1 VSVRLDLLRHGAA
14 LPATSDGDEA
24 RSLSESGRSAVARIA
39 AEYGQRNWR
48 PERLFAS
55 PLRRAQETA
64 SIVART
70 MALLE
75 IETLDELAPDG
86 HPSGVVAA
94 LVRERLQGFALLV
107 GHQPLLGELASHLT
121 GAPVT
126 GLSPGAMVSLEIT
139 APLGRGSGR
148 VIELLH
154 PDHLP

>member
-1 VSVRLDLLRHGAA
+1 M
-14 LPATSDGDEA
+14 
-24 RSLSESGRSAVARIA
+24 
-39 AEYGQRNWR
+39 AEEYRRRNWR

-64 SIVART
+64 AIVARA
-70 MALLE
+70 MPGIE
-75 IETLDELAPDG
+75 IETLEELDPDG

-94 LVRERLQGFALLV
+94 LVQLRPQGFALLV
-107 GHQPLLGELASHLT
+107 GHQPLLGDLTSHLT

-126 GLSPGAMVSLEIT
+126 GLAPGALVSLEIT
-139 APLGRGSGR
+139 GPLGRGSGR